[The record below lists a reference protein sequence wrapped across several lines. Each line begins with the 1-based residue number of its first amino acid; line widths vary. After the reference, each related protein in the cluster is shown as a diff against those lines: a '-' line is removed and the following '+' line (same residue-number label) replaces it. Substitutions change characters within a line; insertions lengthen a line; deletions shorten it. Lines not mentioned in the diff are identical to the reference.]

1 MNGLL
6 AADPRVVNKP
16 ETVRNLS
23 YRELRILSYMGASV
37 MHADAARPVRE
48 AGIPIRILNTNC
60 PEDEGTLIVPVSRL
74 SADRQAVTGVAGR
87 KGLSVVQVEKQ
98 FVSDGAG
105 FMATLLELFK
115 ARRLPFEQCLN
126 GIDTISI
133 VIRSDLLKPRKREI
147 LGDIRR
153 VLAPDILNVTE
164 GLSMITVVGE
174 NVPESE
180 NMTVKLLAAVGA
192 QGITISTINQGAG
205 RLNLI
210 LGVHDDDYEK
220 AIKAIYQTIRA

>member
-1 MNGLL
+1 M
-6 AADPRVVNKP
+6 
-16 ETVRNLS
+16 
-23 YRELRILSYMGASV
+23 
-37 MHADAARPVRE
+37 
-48 AGIPIRILNTNC
+48 
-60 PEDEGTLIVPVSRL
+60 
-74 SADRQAVTGVAGR
+74 
-87 KGLSVVQVEKQ
+87 
-98 FVSDGAG
+98 
-105 FMATLLELFK
+105 
-115 ARRLPFEQCLN
+115 
-126 GIDTISI
+126 
-133 VIRSDLLKPRKREI
+133 
-147 LGDIRR
+147 
-153 VLAPDILNVTE
+153 LAPDILNVTE